1 MSLDGDCY
9 FLHVISKKVSS
20 SSKYSKDN
28 PVDYMADLLVRR
40 PLSSSEAPLNDFV
53 GPSNPAELRRQER
66 VAPAPTEY

>member
-1 MSLDGDCY
+1 MHFSGVL
-9 FLHVISKKVSS
+9 VSG
-20 SSKYSKDN
+20 
-28 PVDYMADLLVRR
+28 